1 MKANQINSATYIH
14 SYLQTL
20 LKITFP
26 QGTRH
31 CAESPKPFYSQ
42 YPFEI
47 NEIITSTPKNFIAK

>member
-26 QGTRH
+26 QGSVDTVPSH
-31 CAESPKPFYSQ
+31 QNHSIPNTHSKLM
-42 YPFEI
+42 
-47 NEIITSTPKNFIAK
+47 K